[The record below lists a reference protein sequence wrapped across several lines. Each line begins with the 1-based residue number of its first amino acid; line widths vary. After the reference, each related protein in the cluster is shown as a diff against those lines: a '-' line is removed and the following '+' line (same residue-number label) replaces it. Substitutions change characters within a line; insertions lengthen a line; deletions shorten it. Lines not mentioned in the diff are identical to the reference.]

1 MMRYS
6 EISRDLSSDNLRYV
20 EFVGQNDECTAREAS
35 PMSDVSNGSGPL
47 VSQQSPVTSACRRH
61 RNVRSKRL
69 YIDDEADDDDD
80 DDYGQAHNYDNISLG
95 NNRNNFSGF
104 YAGLRSS
111 KRFSSGSGSN
121 SSVNGTANGAAT
133 IAYVRQRKDS
143 TKSTQS
149 CRFDAESPHKH
160 NGGGISKSLN
170 IKGSRR
176 KHSIGCLNA
185 FSSSPDSPGNYY
197 GVGAGPP
204 SLKSHSLPGHTST
217 KSSTS
222 LDATLLS
229 ALRIP
234 ADELANQLTLL
245 DFPVFAA
252 IQPDELTSCAWTKK
266 DKHTITPN
274 IVAFTKRF
282 NHTSFWVVQEI
293 LSGDQPKQR
302 AEILAHFIKVAKKLH
317 ELNNLHSLFA
327 IISAM
332 QSASIYRLKKTWAYL
347 AKKDKHSYER
357 LSDIFSDQ
365 NNWENLRAYLE
376 SLRLPCIP
384 YLGLF
389 LTDLIYID
397 LAYPQKNGIEP
408 EQRRNRMNNIL
419 RVISNYQE
427 SNYTSIMPKESTQ
440 KYLTSIR
447 YIEEL
452 QNIFEEEQYKK
463 SLKLEPISPL
473 APSSSSCSS
482 KESFNVDVVTPAL
495 ACLNLSPAKTV
506 GSVRLPNSSG
516 VKFIPGHRK
525 CRSLGT
531 NIFGRTNA
539 STNNDGINASI
550 NGGACSDGHRH
561 HHGHLMHPHHHHHL
575 HELQIQPR
583 HLLDDSVL
591 EQPQCGASTPNGS
604 LHTSDSSCHLH
615 DVSTLQI
622 PTDEEGAGNTLQGCV
637 RRKTVQKEGRKPAV
651 ASWQRYY
658 LQIWA
663 NSLVYFPPKSFKG
676 SERSDFK
683 REPCKVC
690 PLEGWFAQV
699 VINPKHKN
707 TFELYHRSLG
717 TIYKF
722 RTDSPQATQLW
733 CSTICKIAL
742 QQNRTPK
749 ALPVNLMSFE

>member
-6 EISRDLSSDNLRYV
+6 EISRELSNDNLRYV
-20 EFVGQNDECTAREAS
+20 EIGSGGSSQQDDCPLHLTREAS
-35 PMSDVSNGSGPL
+35 PMSDISTGSGPL
-47 VSQQSPVTSACRRH
+47 VNQSPASTCRRH
-61 RNVRSKRL
+61 HHQRMRSKQR
-69 YIDDEADDDDD
+69 YDDD
-80 DDYGQAHNYDNISLG
+80 HYDNISLG
-95 NNRNNFSGF
+95 NKNNFSGF
-104 YAGLRSS
+104 YAGLRNS
-111 KRFSSGSGSN
+111 KRFSSSGSN
-121 SSVNGTANGAAT
+121 GSVNGTANGAAT

-143 TKSTQS
+143 TQSTQS
-149 CRFDAESPHKH
+149 CQFEGDSPLKQ
-160 NGGGISKSLN
+160 NISKSLN

-176 KHSIGCLNA
+176 KNSIGCLNA

-197 GVGAGPP
+197 GVGSGPP
-204 SLKSHSLPGHTST
+204 SLKSNSLPGHASI
-217 KSSTS
+217 KTS
-222 LDATLLS
+222 LDSTILS

-245 DFPVFAA
+245 DFPIFAA

-266 DKHTITPN
+266 DKHVITPN

-282 NHTSFWVVQEI
+282 NHTSFWIVQEI
-293 LSGDQPKQR
+293 LSGEQPKQR

-332 QSASIYRLKKTWAYL
+332 QSASIYRLKKTWACL
-347 AKKDKHSYER
+347 AKKDKQSYER

-397 LAYPQKNGIEP
+397 LAYPQKDGIEP
-408 EQRRNRMNNIL
+408 ESRRIRMNNIL
-419 RVISNYQE
+419 RVIANYQE
-427 SNYTSIMPKESTQ
+427 SNYKHIQPVDATQ

-473 APSSSSCSS
+473 VPSSSSCSS
-482 KESFNVDVVTPAL
+482 KESFNVDAVTPAL
-495 ACLNLSPAKTV
+495 ACLNLSPAKNSA
-506 GSVRLPNSSG
+506 SVRVPNSSA

-531 NIFGRTNA
+531 NIFGK
-539 STNNDGINASI
+539 SNNSNDAIAGQN
-550 NGGACSDGHRH
+550 GACYDAHYHDHSA
-561 HHGHLMHPHHHHHL
+561 LSQQ
-575 HELQIQPR
+575 LQQR

-591 EQPQCGASTPNGS
+591 EQPQCGGVGGGGTPNGS
-604 LHTSDSSCHLH
+604 IHINLSDNTDVIACHLH
-615 DVSTLQI
+615 EVSALNI
-622 PTDEEGAGNTLQGCV
+622 PTDETNSLQGCV

-651 ASWQRYY
+651 ASWQRYW

-676 SERSDFK
+676 SERNDFK

-699 VINPKHKN
+699 IDNPKHKN
-707 TFELYHRSLG
+707 TFELYHRTLG

-722 RTDSPQATQLW
+722 RTDSPQTTQLW
-733 CSTICKIAL
+733 CSTICKLAL
-742 QQNRTPK
+742 QQHRTPQT
-749 ALPVNLMSFE
+749 LPINLMSFE